1 MALLGSRPPVPSGQ
15 LTSTVY
21 AHLREGH
28 YDDAIQ
34 ILEYELQVCC
44 LTAKALITTAT
55 SLITACLA
63 ERCPSV
69 S

>member
-1 MALLGSRPPVPSGQ
+1 MALLIGSRPPVPSGQ

-34 ILEYELQVCC
+34 ILEYELQVCW
-44 LTAKALITTAT
+44 LLSLRALIIIAT
-55 SLITACLA
+55 
-63 ERCPSV
+63 
-69 S
+69 